1 MSSKAKRVVYIGKQ
15 ADFGTGVNVDV
26 ALRAMSSYKMMT
38 EKIKV
43 EENIGSYAPARHYI
57 GSVKSGG
64 ELSLP
69 AAYYD
74 HAPYLVSMALGDGAT
89 VFNDPDTTWT
99 FAIPDA
105 TVDTIAVYSLEYGD
119 GANHIVRGVDV
130 FATGLEISGE
140 AGKAWV
146 IKVPAVGGATTK
158 PAAHTA
164 TPSPTAAPRTI
175 KMADTTLSIDDA
187 WAGLGTTP
195 LPKLISFTWKLE
207 NLFHQKLF
215 AGSLSPN
222 DYGNDVWA
230 ISLEV
235 TVEAEHAVTE
245 AEMDKMLTEDLS
257 VVQIYANDSV
267 AASTYEFQINGV
279 YFIEDVSELDDR
291 DGNNIIK
298 LKYSG
303 QKDGSG
309 NTGNLIIN
317 SALAAL

>member
-1 MSSKAKRVVYIGKQ
+1 
-15 ADFGTGVNVDV
+15 
-26 ALRAMSSYKMMT
+26 
-38 EKIKV
+38 
-43 EENIGSYAPARHYI
+43 
-57 GSVKSGG
+57 
-64 ELSLP
+64 
-69 AAYYD
+69 
-74 HAPYLVSMALGDGAT
+74 
-89 VFNDPDTTWT
+89 
-99 FAIPDA
+99 
-105 TVDTIAVYSLEYGD
+105 
-119 GANHIVRGVDV
+119 
-130 FATGLEISGE
+130 
-140 AGKAWV
+140 
-146 IKVPAVGGATTK
+146 
-158 PAAHTA
+158 
-164 TPSPTAAPRTI
+164 
-175 KMADTTLSIDDA
+175 MADTVLSIDDA